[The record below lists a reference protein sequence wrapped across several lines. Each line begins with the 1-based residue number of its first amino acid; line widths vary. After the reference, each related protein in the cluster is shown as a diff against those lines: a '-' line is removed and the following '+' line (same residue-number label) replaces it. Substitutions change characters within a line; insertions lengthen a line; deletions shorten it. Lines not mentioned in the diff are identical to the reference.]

1 MKLPKLPVNDEHKF
15 YVIEG
20 AMLQMF
26 GDDSYDVYLDI
37 SMDNPF
43 HSLAHSAV
51 NDFTIYAL
59 NDTERH
65 PETGFEITS
74 VMRQLMCVRRCA
86 FTPLFK
92 GLKDC
97 FTPHMMHLAI
107 MEEGDEKPLRTLI
120 QNTIGEIFVDLSNDD
135 GFAKYLDASHATLE
149 LERMNLTRMLA
160 HCELR
165 SEKTNVPLIFDQP
178 VHEKD
183 VDAHLIEQFAFAR
196 TAINDFRSRVA
207 TGG

>member
-1 MKLPKLPVNDEHKF
+1 MKLPKLPASDEHKF

-20 AMLQMF
+20 AMLQIF
-26 GDDSYDVYLDI
+26 GDESYDVYVDL
-37 SMDNPF
+37 SVGNPH

-59 NDTERH
+59 NDTEKH
-65 PETGFEITS
+65 PKTAFEITS

-86 FTPLFK
+86 FAPLFNR
-92 GLKDC
+92 LKDC

-120 QNTIGEIFVDLSNDD
+120 QNTIGETFVDLSDD
-135 GFAKYLDASHATLE
+135 EAFARYLDPTPETLE

-165 SEKTNVPLIFDQP
+165 AEKSNVSLIFDQP
-178 VHEKD
+178 IHERD
-183 VDAHLIEQFAFAR
+183 VDAHLAKQFAFAS
-196 TAINDFRSRVA
+196 TAIEDIRTRVA
-207 TGG
+207 AGG